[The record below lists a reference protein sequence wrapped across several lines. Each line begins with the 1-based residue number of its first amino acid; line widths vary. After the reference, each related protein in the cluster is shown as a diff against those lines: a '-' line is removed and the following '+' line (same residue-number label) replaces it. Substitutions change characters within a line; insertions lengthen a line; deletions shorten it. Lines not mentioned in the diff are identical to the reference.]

1 MTDAAVE
8 LVDLHVARG
17 TTEVL
22 RGLTLSVSSGAVTGL
37 VGPSGSGKTTLMR
50 AIVGLQKVRRGRIT
64 VLGRTA
70 GVPGLRSE
78 IGYAPQGSSVY
89 LDLTVVENVRYFAS
103 CLGAPP
109 GDVDRVIDQVELSS
123 YVRQPAGT
131 LSGGQLSRVS
141 LAISLLGNPRLLVLD
156 EPTVGL
162 DPVLREQLWRLFGE
176 LAADGLALLVSSP
189 VMDEA
194 ERCGDVVLL
203 RDGALLSQ
211 ATPAALKARTSAATL
226 DAAFLSLVSEP
237 GGAA

>member
-1 MTDAAVE
+1 MTDVAVE
-8 LVDLHVARG
+8 LADLHVVRG
-17 TTEVL
+17 STEVL
-22 RGLTLSVSSGAVTGL
+22 RGLTLFFSSGVVTGL

-64 VLGRTA
+64 VLGRAA
-70 GVPGLRSE
+70 GEPGLRSE

-103 CLGAPP
+103 CLGAPKS
-109 GDVDRVIDQVELSS
+109 DVDRVIEQVELSS
-123 YVRQPAGT
+123 YARQLTGT

-141 LAISLLGNPRLLVLD
+141 LAISLLGAPRLLVLD

-176 LAADGLALLVSSP
+176 LAAGGLALLVSSH

-194 ERCGDVVLL
+194 ERCADVILL
-203 RDGALLSQ
+203 RDGALVSQ
-211 ATPAALKARTSAATL
+211 ESPAALKARTSTDSL

-237 GGAA
+237 GGEA